1 MLASARRRSVGFV
14 LTLVLALVG
23 APSWSALRNTCDLWP
38 RACPTHAPRT
48 LGAAKATAHMKCHGA
63 PAGHAEDQP
72 STTGRNPAVTR
83 ATCGNHG
90 VMVSTALP
98 PMLLPAALPRLPVPA
113 AQRAL
118 LPITAGYARSA
129 APPDTPPPIVAA

>member
-23 APSWSALRNTCDLWP
+23 APAWSALRNTCDICP
-38 RACPTHAPRT
+38 RSCPMHEHGRQ
-48 LGAAKATAHMKCHGA
+48 GASKATAHMKCHGA

-72 STTGRNPAVTR
+72 STTGRSPAVTR

-90 VMVSTALP
+90 VMASTVLP
-98 PMLLPAALPRLPVPA
+98 PMLLPAALPRLAVPA
-113 AQRAL
+113 AQRAAL
-118 LPITAGYARSA
+118 SITTGHARNA
-129 APPDTPPPIVAA
+129 DPPDTPPPIVAA